1 MGNNMFGALDTA
13 ISGATTARVW
23 LDAIS
28 DNVANANTVRPA
40 GEEPFRARLVVAR
53 SQGQPGE
60 IGTGVGVESVQLNPS
75 VPQLVYD
82 PENPLAD
89 ENGNVTRPVVD
100 MTEEM
105 TNLVMAQRFYQVNL
119 SVVTAAREAYTKALE
134 IGRH

>member
-1 MGNNMFGALDTA
+1 MSNMFGALDTA

-28 DNVANANTVRPA
+28 DNVANSNTVRPA

-53 SQGQPGE
+53 SLGQPGE
-60 IGTGVGVESVQLNPS
+60 IGRGVGVESVELNQAAPE
-75 VPQLVYD
+75 VVYD
-82 PENPLAD
+82 PDNPLAD
-89 ENGNVTRPVVD
+89 ADGNVTRPVVD

-105 TNLVMAQRFYQVNL
+105 TNLVMAQRFYQINL
-119 SVVTAAREAYTKALE
+119 SVVTAAKDAYMKALE

>member
-1 MGNNMFGALDTA
+1 MANMFGTLDTA

-28 DNVANANTVRPA
+28 DNVANSNTVRPA

-53 SQGQPGE
+53 SLGEPGK
-60 IGTGVGVESVQLNPS
+60 IGTGVGVESVELNPA
-75 VPQLVYD
+75 VPEVVYD
-82 PENPLAD
+82 PDNPLAD
-89 ENGNVTRPVVD
+89 ADGNVTRPVVD

-105 TNLVMAQRFYQVNL
+105 TNLVMAQRFYQINL
-119 SVVTAAREAYTKALE
+119 SVVTAAKDAYMKALE